1 MIPMKENLRQQW
13 NEACLQVGLES
24 ISVQKAAKIMAV
36 LMKYGN
42 NEAMVMN
49 THFTADVR
57 YIQKRFHIDGGEV
70 PDATF
75 AEYLKEYVADL
86 EEADRQDFIP
96 QWAEKLFMQ
105 DYEIKLLR

>member
-1 MIPMKENLRQQW
+1 MKENLRQQW
-13 NEACLQVGLES
+13 NEACLQCGIES

-36 LMKYGN
+36 LMIFGN

-49 THFTADVR
+49 RHFTADCE
-57 YIQKRFHIDGGEV
+57 YIQKRFRINGGEV

-86 EEADRQDFIP
+86 KEADRQGFIP
-96 QWAEKLFMQ
+96 QWAEKLFME
-105 DYEIKLLR
+105 DYEIRLYR